1 MREHHKLFR
10 EQILNDTK
18 EIFDLIFGLL
28 SHLNREVKE
37 LASDTFEAIV
47 AELSNGLK
55 DNTLQKDTF
64 SYLMKIFQGILDSL
78 TRPSQEGAKKDVSE
92 VSNQVLLITVCIR
105 AIGLFSKAIQVF
117 MGENQLKKLFNKFV
131 EISEIKIIR

>member
-28 SHLNREVKE
+28 SHPNREVKE

-47 AELSNGLK
+47 TELSNGLK

-78 TRPSQEGAKKDVSE
+78 TKPTQEGAKKDVPE

-131 EISEIKIIR
+131 EISETKIIR